1 MKKIT
6 LQLFPILISS
16 LFVFPVLKENLC
28 SLVLIL
34 LVLNT
39 LLYCFTAKSFSSFE
53 FKYLILTI
61 PFWLILTNS
70 FFSKNLNVSIIHIQ
84 HSLIFLIIPIVFS
97 LIPKD
102 FFTYQKLNFYLSI
115 LKNTCAIIAI
125 IYIVSYF
132 VNNPLWKFD
141 AIYQNDSTFR
151 NYIYSEFKLF
161 VIHPTYYTTILIL
174 CSAHSFEMVL
184 KEKKYYQVIYLILFL
199 GITFLLLTK
208 LNIVILVITLIYMA
222 FFRSNVKIVYRFLI
236 LFFSIFIVA
245 TLINYTPGIKLRF
258 AETIN
263 SFNVKPVEASFDSTN
278 VRKAIFDSSL
288 SILRENW
295 FYGVGFDELQN
306 KLNNQYK
313 LDYNSFFYN
322 NHNFMTHNY
331 YFYIFI
337 STGVFGFLIYL
348 LYLGYVIKICWQSN
362 KFLFRLFI
370 ANALLICFVEDYF
383 FRQYGIFYFNL
394 ILMAF
399 VKNIETKQT
408 AVI

>member
-70 FFSKNLNVSIIHIQ
+70 FFSNNLNVSIIHIQ
-84 HSLIFLIIPIVFS
+84 HSLIFLIIPVVFS

-102 FFTYQKLNFYLSI
+102 YFTYQKLNFYLSI

-313 LDYNSFFYN
+313 LDYDSFFYN